1 MFYEHFPCLAY
12 RIENLPHTKF
22 PSLEGLGVGIC
33 IFCDPVM
40 DSIYDVS
47 DIFLNVDIIKP

>member
-1 MFYEHFPCLAY
+1 MIYGHFPCLAY

-22 PSLEGLGVGIC
+22 PSLEGLGVGV
-33 IFCDPVM
+33 FGDPDI